1 MPHFRLP
8 RRHLAYRTSMETMTD
23 LQHSTGSANSLPNGR
38 GMRLANPARR
48 KLTAYSLGALM
59 VVAMVSW
66 CGFISWG
73 LISLAQWMLG

>member
-1 MPHFRLP
+1 
-8 RRHLAYRTSMETMTD
+8 METMTD
-23 LQHSTGSANSLPNGR
+23 LQHSTGSANRLPNGR
-38 GMRLANPARR
+38 GMRLAPNPASR
-48 KLTAYSLGALM
+48 KLAAYSLGTLM

>member
-1 MPHFRLP
+1 
-8 RRHLAYRTSMETMTD
+8 MEIMTE

-38 GMRLANPARR
+38 GMRLAPNPARR